1 MHRAVIAARSL
12 AYRRS
17 NASASVATVTLG
29 SRMMRMTNQ
38 SFSSTVAASAD
49 EASSLNIPL
58 APTSNHPHT
67 KLANAQASIIYTE
80 TDEAPAL
87 ATYSLYPVVK
97 KIAALADID
106 VIPCDIS
113 VSGRVLALF
122 PEKLQP
128 EQRVPDNLSFLGELA
143 KSPDANII
151 KLPNSKCNANS
162 FQFCYLF
169 TAREWLLALGTIY
182 LFIFLDPSSLFTTYN
197 I

>member
-1 MHRAVIAARSL
+1 MIHRAAIAARSL

-17 NASASVATVTLG
+17 NASASVATLG
-29 SRMMRMTNQ
+29 SRMTKQ
-38 SFSSTVAASAD
+38 SFSSTASAASAD
-49 EASSLNIPL
+49 KLDIPL

-97 KIAALADID
+97 KIGALADID

-128 EQRVPDNLSFLGELA
+128 DQRVPDNLAFLGELA
-143 KSPDANII
+143 KTPDANII
-151 KLPNSKCNANS
+151 KLPNSKFKRGRERVCAICFIISKFNS
-162 FQFCYLF
+162 A
-169 TAREWLLALGTIY
+169 T
-182 LFIFLDPSSLFTTYN
+182 IFLMARLGMVACSRHD
-197 I
+197 